1 MKRLLSGIQSTGN
14 MHLGNYFGAV
24 KNWVDMQHDYEAF
37 YMVADLHALTT
48 SYEDGVNIMKNTYE
62 VIADLIACGIDPNK
76 STPFVQSRI
85 PEHSELHLI
94 FSMITPLPWLERVP
108 TYKSKI
114 EELKG
119 KDLNT
124 YGFLGYPVLQAA
136 DIMLYQADVVPVGKD
151 QAPHLELTR
160 EVVRR
165 FNHLYNSTFFMEP
178 KEIFTEF
185 PVIPGTDGNKMS
197 KSYGNAIYLSDDA
210 ETVTQ
215 KIMKMFTDPQRLRR
229 TDPGRP
235 EICPLFAFQEIF
247 NPKETKTIAAD
258 CKSAKIGCVDCKK
271 KCLTN
276 MLVFIEPIRMKR
288 VELLND
294 KKMLDEIIDK
304 GTKRAQK
311 VAHETV
317 NKVKEIIK
325 IK

>member
-14 MHLGNYFGAV
+14 IHLGNYFGAV
-24 KNWVDMQHDYEAF
+24 KNWVEMQNDYDAF

-48 SYEDGVNIMKNTYE
+48 AYEDGVNIMNNTYE
-62 VIADLIACGIDPNK
+62 VIADLIACGIDPEK
-76 STPFVQSRI
+76 STPFVQSRL

-160 EVVRR
+160 EIVRR
-165 FNHLYNSTFFMEP
+165 FNHLYKTDFFKEP
-178 KEIFTEF
+178 KERFTEF
-185 PVIPGTDGNKMS
+185 PVIPGTDGGKMS
-197 KSYGNAIYLSDDA
+197 KSAGNAIYFSDEEDSIK
-210 ETVTQ
+210 Q

-229 TDPGRP
+229 QDPGRP
-235 EICPLFAFQEIF
+235 EICPVFAFQEIF
-247 NPKETKTIAAD
+247 NPKETKSISAD

-271 KCLTN
+271 QCLEKLLPF
-276 MLVFIEPIRMKR
+276 MAPIRLKR
-288 VELLND
+288 TELLSD
-294 KKMLDEIIDK
+294 KKKLDEIIDN

-311 VAHETV
+311 VARETV
-317 NKVKEIIK
+317 SKVKEIIK